1 MTDGYPEKAPQMSKR
16 SVYAIEFVGRG
27 GMIHYTYQFCR
38 ALAAQGV
45 GVKLITARDY
55 ELADL
60 SPNFEVERIFRLWNP
75 RPAGP
80 VEWSNSFKSRW
91 VRRLVRAKNGL
102 LYYREWWRVI
112 QYVRR
117 RRPDIVQFGD
127 IRFPTDLIP
136 IALICLSGLRLTDIC
151 HNIAPFDYQ
160 SGSLSV
166 IKTSPIYRLLYR
178 WIYGCFV
185 AVFVHSESNRREF
198 LRMYGGH
205 PDKVHVIPHGNEE
218 LFLETAARSMDSG
231 ALRRRLDLPVDAP
244 VALFFGT
251 VTKYKGLEYLI
262 DAFAQ
267 VKQRLPAARLVIAGF
282 PSWEVDIGRLYDR
295 ARQLKIFDS
304 VVFHLQYIPNEE
316 VAAFFTLADVAV
328 FPYRMIY
335 QSGALQVAYS
345 FGKPVVAT
353 TVGDLSEVVKHGET
367 GLLVPPCDAAA
378 LADALTALLGDQNLC
393 RRMGRQA
400 RELSETHHSWE
411 QVGHR
416 VRQVYDNLRR

>member
-1 MTDGYPEKAPQMSKR
+1 M
-16 SVYAIEFVGRG
+16 YAIEFVGRG

-38 ALAAQGV
+38 ALAAQGMD
-45 GVKLITARDY
+45 VKLITARDY

-60 SPNFEVERIFRLWNP
+60 SHDFAVEKIFRLWNP

-80 VEWSNSFKSRW
+80 VEWSNSLKSRW
-91 VRRLVRAKNGL
+91 ARRLVRAKNGL
-102 LYYREWWRVI
+102 AYYREWWRVI
-112 QYVRR
+112 RYVTRH
-117 RRPDIVQFGD
+117 RPDIVQFGD

-136 IALICLSGLRLTDIC
+136 IAVLCLSGVRLTDVC

-160 SGSLSV
+160 SESLAV
-166 IKTSPIYRLLYR
+166 IKTSTIYRLLYR

-185 AVFVHSESNRREF
+185 AVFVHSETNRREF

-205 PDKVHVIPHGNEE
+205 PDKVHVIPHGNED
-218 LFLETAARSMDSG
+218 LFLETAGRSVDSG
-231 ALRRRLDLPVDAP
+231 ALRRRLDLLADAP

-282 PSWEVDIGRLYDR
+282 PSWEVNIGRLYDR
-295 ARQLKIFDS
+295 AKELKIFDS
-304 VVFHLQYIPNEE
+304 IIFHLQYIPNDE
-316 VAAFFTLADVAV
+316 VGAFFSLSDLAV

-353 TVGDLSEVVKHGET
+353 TVGDLPEVVKHGET
-367 GLLVPPCDAAA
+367 GLLVPPCDVGA
-378 LADALTALLGDQNLC
+378 LAHALTTFLADPSLC

-400 RELSETHHSWE
+400 RKFSETHHSWE
-411 QVGHR
+411 QVGDR
-416 VRQVYDNLRR
+416 VRQVYDSLTQNR